1 MLRRNLLRYQSGF
14 LDGQL
19 GRAATGIGAMQD
31 GFMTS
36 MRGMLL
42 LLLISAG
49 SSALAETM
57 KFEDA
62 AGILGTSCAKDIDAS
77 CRGVNLDSIRL
88 KDCLARNEDTMSPQC
103 KADYPRAFNAIQKR
117 VAARAAVRKICDRDL
132 AKICGATQKEDGAAL
147 KCILAATR
155 GVTIAC
161 NKAIAEAG
169 YR

>member
-1 MLRRNLLRYQSGF
+1 MSFIR
-14 LDGQL
+14 
-19 GRAATGIGAMQD
+19 T
-31 GFMTS
+31 
-36 MRGMLL
+36 MLL
-42 LLLISAG
+42 VIPILACSPVR
-49 SSALAETM
+49 AETM

-62 AGILGTSCAKDIDAS
+62 TAILGASCAKDIDAS

-103 KADYPRAFNAIQKR
+103 KADYARAFSAIQKR
-117 VAARAAVRKICDRDL
+117 VAARAAVRKTCDRDMV
-132 AKICGATQKEDGAAL
+132 KVCGGAQKDEGNAL

-155 GVTIAC
+155 GVSVAC